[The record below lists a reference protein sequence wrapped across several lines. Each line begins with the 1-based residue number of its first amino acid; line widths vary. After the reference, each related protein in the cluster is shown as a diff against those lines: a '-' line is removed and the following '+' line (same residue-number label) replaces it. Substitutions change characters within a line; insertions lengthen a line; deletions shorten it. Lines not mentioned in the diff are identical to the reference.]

1 MRRRPNNRKLML
13 PVFLLLLPLMAA
25 APAPLHNEAT
35 AATASSPLHSQPMA
49 APNPQRTQTASVSA
63 PTAATSAKPP
73 VRVLVLYDSLGI
85 GTAREGNVDML
96 TRLLASYS
104 AEVTLR
110 SFDSYEPGMLRRFT
124 NLIAVRNSSELPIT
138 NAAYLTDYAS
148 YRGSYLHIGEAPPA
162 GVQTA
167 LGIRPQLRIIGGA
180 SARLAYGGFTQ
191 TIRPL
196 SPVPTLANR
205 TRSTY
210 GSIDAGAHEQQPAP
224 FAIRKGP
231 IAYQPYLGS
240 GDISGLTL
248 AGLLKDWLGVTTGGH
263 TILVFKEIYPFSD
276 LDQLMRL
283 ADRLYD
289 NGIPFAISVRPVF
302 RNTDYPA
309 MKRYAEALQYVQA
322 KNGAILVNAPAVT
335 STVASGVDTLPTL
348 MADFIDTL
356 AACGIVPLGLGADSY
371 WAYDRLY
378 AQEGMGFFDS
388 AILFPGTDK
397 PYRARTDT
405 SRVFASS
412 HYSMPFGYLQQFAYK
427 NGEVQTLPMNTAV
440 TCDFSD
446 DPKQLDTLVKQAVDS
461 GLAFA
466 DYRDYAH
473 QVRTDTTLALSQG
486 GSLMLNGSPLNP
498 DAVIGQIG
506 GNFAGGPEQTQ
517 SFTRL
522 LSAQNKIFILLI
534 VFANVAFI
542 GFLMI
547 GSRLYRRKYLK

>member
-13 PVFLLLLPLMAA
+13 LVSLLLLPLMATTLVC
-25 APAPLHNEAT
+25 PAERVQ
-35 AATASSPLHSQPMA
+35 S
-49 APNPQRTQTASVSA
+49 
-63 PTAATSAKPP
+63 AATSAKPP

-85 GTAREGNVDML
+85 RTAHEGNVDML

-104 AEVTLR
+104 TEVTLR

-138 NAAYLTDYAS
+138 NTAYLADYAT

-162 GVQTA
+162 GMQTA
-167 LGIRPQLRIIGGA
+167 LGIRSQPRTIGGT
-180 SARLAYGGFTQ
+180 SVRVAYGGYTQ
-191 TIRPL
+191 TLRPL
-196 SPVPTLANR
+196 NSFPIVASNPPA
-205 TRSTY
+205 SY
-210 GSIDAGAHEQQPAP
+210 GSFTAGEEQPAP
-224 FAIRKGP
+224 FAIRKGA

-240 GDISGLTL
+240 NDISGLTL

-263 TILVFKEIYPFSD
+263 TILTFKEIYPFSD
-276 LDQLMRL
+276 LDQLKRL
-283 ADRLYD
+283 ADRLSD
-289 NGIPFAISVRPVF
+289 NGIPFAISIRPVF

-309 MKRYAEALQYVQA
+309 MKRYVEALQYVQA
-322 KNGAILVNAPAVT
+322 KNGTILINAPAVT
-335 STVASGVDTLPTL
+335 STVASGVDTLPKL

-371 WAYDRLY
+371 WAYDQLY
-378 AQEGMGFFDS
+378 AQEGMEFFDS
-388 AILFPGTDK
+388 AILFPSTDK

-405 SRVFASS
+405 CKAFASS
-412 HYSMPFGYLQQFAYK
+412 HYSMPFSYLQQFAYK

-440 TCDFSD
+440 TSDFRD
-446 DPKQLDTLVKQAVDS
+446 DPKQLDALVQQAIDS

-473 QVRTDTTLALSQG
+473 QVRTDTTTAQSQD
-486 GSLMLNGSPLNP
+486 GSLLLNGSPLNP
-498 DAVIGQIG
+498 EAVLGLIG
-506 GNFAGGPEQTQ
+506 GDFAGGPEKTQ